1 MYALQSYGA
10 TGGDGSSTPFIQTA
24 KPWPIEK
31 LFILD

>member
-1 MYALQSYGA
+1 MYSLQAYGS
-10 TGGDGSSTPFIQTA
+10 TGGNGSSTHFIHTA